1 RQLGAGAGPT
11 LASRPASDPR
21 LKELT
26 DEILRLSTE
35 FGIMSEYTSFLAT
48 EGTDLSDWNRLSEGC
63 GAELQN
69 RAVQM
74 RCGVP
79 AVTQS
84 LNYNERKIRTRVD
97 YRNEFWNE
105 NLDRVEVSTVQ
116 QVCDRA
122 FFRNGSRW
130 VDAALI
136 QPNAGLEPDEIVEF
150 GSPAHRRMIE

>member
-1 RQLGAGAGPT
+1 EFRFDLKSASTRNAFVPRLWASRRITFLADQARQLGAGAGPT

-122 FFRNGSRW
+122 FF
-130 VDAALI
+130 
-136 QPNAGLEPDEIVEF
+136 
-150 GSPAHRRMIE
+150 